1 MVYNKKGDLV
11 MSLILCYCEKC
22 GQHYDTCDEEL
33 KTLKN
38 VICIGCC
45 NTGYFKPV
53 PKEYLNDGGWD
64 INKKLEEEF
73 TEKILKSS
81 PNFDPKCF
89 DGRLEYQETRKHYDE
104 MLKNEM
110 QEQKN
115 IPKCPTCS
123 STDIQKIGTGERI
136 TSIAMLGIFS
146 KKINKSFKCN
156 KCGYMW

>member
-1 MVYNKKGDLV
+1 MVYNKEGDLV

-33 KTLKN
+33 DTLKN

-53 PKEYLNDGGWD
+53 PKYYLNDGGWG
-64 INKKLEEEF
+64 INKNLEEEF

-81 PNFDPKCF
+81 PNFDQRCF
-89 DGRLEYQETRKHYDE
+89 DGRLEFQETRKHYDE
-104 MLKNEM
+104 MLKNEI

-123 STDIQKIGTGERI
+123 STNLKKITA
-136 TSIAMLGIFS
+136 TSKVMNTAMFGIFGT
-146 KKINKSFKCN
+146 KRHKTFHCN
-156 KCGYMW
+156 NCGYEW